1 MRKSQIAAL
10 AVFSVILLSI
20 GILLGVLA
28 DRNVFYSNSIP
39 KSGASQFQL
48 ITEAWNITRQ
58 DYVDRTATDARG
70 LAYGAIGGMVTSL
83 GDTSHSRFLT
93 PEEVRQLHDFENG
106 QLEGVGVEVQEK
118 DGKVVI
124 VAPIEGSPAQKAN
137 LRPGD
142 VIVQV
147 DGKPV
152 QSLDDA
158 VQRILGPAGTSVTL
172 TMLSPSGQT
181 RDVMLIRARIN
192 IKSVTWSQLP
202 GTSAVHIR
210 IASFGSGT
218 TKELHDVLSV
228 IQQQGASNLILDL
241 RNDPGGSVDEAVG
254 VASEFLKT
262 GNVLL
267 EKSANGN
274 VKPISVVKSTD
285 DVVANTPLVVLIN
298 GGTASAAEIVAGAL
312 QDASRATLV
321 GETTFG
327 TGTVLGQFS
336 LSDGSAVLLATEEWL
351 TPKGRTIWHNGLTPD
366 LVVTLPQNVT
376 PLFPEVEAGMTKTQL
391 EQSGDQ
397 QLLQALNQLNIQP

>member
-1 MRKSQIAAL
+1 MKKSQIAAL
-10 AVFSVILLSI
+10 AVFSVIIFSI
-20 GILLGVLA
+20 GILLGILA
-28 DRNVFYSNSIP
+28 DRNVFYSNTIP

-58 DYVDRTATDARG
+58 EYVDRTATDARG
-70 LAYGAIGGMVTSL
+70 LAYSAIGGMVTSL
-83 GDTSHSRFLT
+83 GDTGHSRFLT
-93 PEEVRQLHDFENG
+93 PDEVRQLQDLEKG
-106 QLEGVGVEVQEK
+106 QLEGVGIEIQEK

-142 VIVQV
+142 IIVQV

-152 QSLDDA
+152 QSLEDA
-158 VQRILGPAGTSVTL
+158 VQRITGPAGTSVIL
-172 TMLSPSGQT
+172 TIESASGQT
-181 RDVMLIRARIN
+181 RDVTLIRARID
-192 IKSVTWSQLP
+192 IKSVTWNQLP
-202 GTSAVHIR
+202 GTSVVHIR

-218 TKELHDVLSV
+218 TKELQDVLSA
-228 IQQQGASNLILDL
+228 IRQQGVSSIILDL
-241 RNDPGGSVDEAVG
+241 RNDPGGILDEAVG

-274 VKPISVVKSTD
+274 IKPVSVKSTG
-285 DVVANTPLVVLIN
+285 DVVDKTPLVVLIN

-312 QDASRATLV
+312 QDAGRATLI

-351 TPKGRTIWHNGLTPD
+351 TPKGRTIWHQGLTPD
-366 LVVTLPQNVT
+366 SVVTLPQNVT
-376 PLFPEVEAGMTKTQL
+376 PLFPEGEAGMTKTQL

-397 QLLQALNQLNIQP
+397 QLLQALSQLNTQP